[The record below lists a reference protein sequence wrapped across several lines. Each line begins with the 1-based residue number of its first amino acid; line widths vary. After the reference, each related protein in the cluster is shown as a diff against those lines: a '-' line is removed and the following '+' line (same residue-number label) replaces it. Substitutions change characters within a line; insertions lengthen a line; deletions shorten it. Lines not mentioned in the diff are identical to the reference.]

1 MSGLKSCALSDLG
14 SSVTALALV
23 PAWYVWA
30 AACLIADI
38 AGVARPSAAASV
50 FLLAS
55 SWSVYLADRAKW
67 RDAWFDPAD
76 EAANP
81 TRARWIWSHRRAVR
95 VLALLSALAG
105 AIAACMFAPV
115 LALAPFG
122 GQLAVWL
129 YAGTPHGSHASPR
142 FKDFLLV
149 KNLAAAAGLLTL
161 SVSAVTFDAS
171 AALSDVIRHAGL
183 PTLIVI
189 TCDCMLCDVPDRQGD
204 EAFGTRTIPVAFGVP
219 AARISAAILTTAAG
233 AWLHYFPSRA
243 DHVWAWGLA
252 LTSWPLAMAPSPWLR
267 PLTDLR
273 LPVIA
278 LAAALI

>member
-1 MSGLKSCALSDLG
+1 MSGLKTWTLSELG

-38 AGVARPSAAASV
+38 AEVARPSAPASA

-95 VLALLSALAG
+95 VLALFSALAG
-105 AIAACMFAPV
+105 TIAACMFAPV
-115 LALAPFG
+115 LAPAPLG
-122 GQLAVWL
+122 GQIAVWL
-129 YAGTPHGSHASPR
+129 YAGTPHCSHASPR

-161 SVSAVTFDAS
+161 SVSAVMLDAR
-171 AALSDVIRHAGL
+171 AALPDLIRHAGL
-183 PTLIVI
+183 PALIVI
-189 TCDCMLCDVPDRQGD
+189 TCDCVLCDIPDRQGD
-204 EAFGTRTIPVAFGVP
+204 AAFGTRTIPVAFGVP
-219 AARISAAILTTAAG
+219 AARISAAILTIAAG
-233 AWLHYFPSRA
+233 AWLQLSPSPA

-273 LPVIA
+273 LPMIA
-278 LAAALI
+278 LAAAWI